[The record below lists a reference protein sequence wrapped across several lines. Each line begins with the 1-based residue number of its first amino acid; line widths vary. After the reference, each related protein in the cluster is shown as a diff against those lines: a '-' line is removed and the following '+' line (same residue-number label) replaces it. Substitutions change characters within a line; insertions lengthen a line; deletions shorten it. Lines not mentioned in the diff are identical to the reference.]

1 MAKAKSRNFVH
12 STQGYVKYARSK
24 FPIDHSHKTMFNM
37 GQLIPLD
44 VQEIYPGDSIKEFTT
59 HVIRTTAPFI
69 RPVMDNLFID
79 MYAFFVPNRLVF
91 DKWEELMGENK
102 QGPWAETTTPSAPM
116 VILTS
121 DKPVIENSIA
131 DYMGLPTQSVAA
143 GIDWAINELPF
154 RAYAL
159 IWNEWFRNENVEY
172 PVHFT
177 TSTNN
182 NGFFNGEPWST
193 TNILGMPAPVNK
205 FKDYFT
211 AGLPE
216 PQKGEAVDIPIRINN
231 FNLPV
236 APLAQNI
243 PTSLL
248 NQQIR
253 VSDRTSGEPL
263 ANNFILGVDGTGDST
278 LGLEEGVP
286 FAKEK
291 DIYFTNLFAQANN
304 DLVKQA
310 FDIGTIRDL
319 TYANQLQILL
329 EKDMYGTRYVEY
341 LYNHFGCVSQDAR
354 LQRPEFLGGKRM
366 PIQIQQ
372 VQQTSQSTAQ
382 SPLAQVSAYCLSGG
396 RCGFSKGFVEHGF
409 VIWVGCVRQHHTYQQ
424 GIERFWTR
432 QNRLDYYDPVFA
444 NIGFQPIYESELYV
458 GQNSKAQ
465 RSVFAY
471 TEPWQD
477 LRFRFSRISGSLRST
492 TNNGFDIWHFGD
504 KYANPPTLNEQF
516 VEETTSYV
524 DRTLAVPS
532 TTAPQFVL
540 DLFFSG
546 SIIRVLPTYGKPG
559 LIDHHI

>member
-1 MAKAKSRNFVH
+1 MAKIKSRNFVH
-12 STQGYVKYARSK
+12 STQGYIKYARSK

-37 GQLIPLD
+37 GYLIPLD
-44 VQEIYPGDSIKEFTT
+44 VQEIYPGDSIKESVT
-59 HVIRTTAPFI
+59 HVIRTTSPFI

-91 DKWEELMGENK
+91 DKWQELMGENT

-116 VILTS
+116 VSLTS
-121 DKPVIENSIA
+121 DKPAKENSIA
-131 DYMGLPTQSVAA
+131 DYMGIPTESVAA
-143 GIDWAINELPF
+143 GVDFPVNELPF
-154 RAYAL
+154 RAYAM

-172 PVHFT
+172 PTHFT
-177 TSTNN
+177 KSTNN
-182 NGFFNGEPWST
+182 NGFFNGDPWSA
-193 TNILGMPAPVNK
+193 TNILGMPAPVSK

-236 APLAQNI
+236 APLAQAI

-253 VSDRTSGEPL
+253 VSDNNTGSDV
-263 ANNFILGVDGTGDST
+263 ANNFIIGASGEGDST
-278 LGLEEGVP
+278 LG
-286 FAKEK
+286 FKE
-291 DIYFTNLFAQANN
+291 DVQFTKERELYITNMYAQANA
-304 DLVKQA
+304 DLINQA

-341 LYNHFGCVSQDAR
+341 LYNHFGCISPDSR
-354 LQRPEFLGGKRM
+354 MQRPEFLGGKRI
-366 PIQIQQ
+366 PISIQQ
-372 VQQTSQSTAQ
+372 VQQTSQSTEQ

-396 RCGFSKGFVEHGF
+396 KVGYSKGFVEHGF

-444 NIGFQPIYESELYV
+444 NIGYQPIWESEIYV
-458 GQNSKAQ
+458 GPNSTAQ
-465 RSVFAY
+465 RRAFAY

-504 KYANPPTLNEQF
+504 KYTNPPTLNEQF
-516 VEETTSYV
+516 IEETPIYV
-524 DRTLAVPS
+524 DRALSVPS

-540 DLFFSG
+540 DLFFTG
-546 SIIRVLPTYGKPG
+546 SMIRVLPTYGKPG
-559 LIDHHI
+559 LIDHHN